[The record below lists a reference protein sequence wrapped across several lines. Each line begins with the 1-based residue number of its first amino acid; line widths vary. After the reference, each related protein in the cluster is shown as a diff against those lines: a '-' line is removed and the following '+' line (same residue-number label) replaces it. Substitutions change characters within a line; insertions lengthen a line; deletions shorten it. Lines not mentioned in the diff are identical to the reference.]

1 MKVNR
6 ITSFVVFALAL
17 LLVLGQF
24 VGGAH
29 AAPPAPAAHFQA
41 SGITAQANPPAKQDT
56 GKAKTTRPTDQSPLD
71 FTVQGRLTDPSG
83 NPITVATAV
92 VFNLYSVP
100 TGGTAELTQNATVT
114 PDSNGLFTYLF
125 VVDTTGSFY
134 NVSLF
139 DYKQYLG
146 ITVGSDAEM
155 TPRFE
160 LTASPYAMS
169 LAPGAQ
175 ISGNFDYSLNI
186 DHGLLNLYNTNTTAS
201 FSSGLYASGNIGV
214 WGDAHS
220 NTGGSS
226 FGGDFTNNNND
237 PGNGQYGVEAY
248 ASNGWGVT
256 GSSAGGSSTQDSA
269 GVVGVS
275 VVAGDSTHHVA
286 GGVFTDTNSNGAGA
300 IGYGGVYFAGGGA
313 VPAGTG
319 VSGYGRAYG
328 NGVYGQNPGQFGA
341 GTQGDARNYPNGN
354 GDPSAVGGLFDSYDG
369 GSTHLGLQVNGQ
381 GHATGGFY
389 TGLGYYMTVKYN
401 GSDTLQRGDILA
413 LDGNNV
419 TVNGSPVLGA
429 VKANAANAGAAI
441 GVAAYRLQV
450 FEGQTNAGLRHIEQT
465 DTAGVI
471 KPGDLVQI
479 VIAGQASVKVSGSA
493 NIGDHLAIGSDGS
506 LSATKAD
513 TATSIG
519 KVASQPDSNG
529 MVTVFVNF
537 K

>member
-6 ITSFVVFALAL
+6 ITSFVVFALTL

-29 AAPPAPAAHFQA
+29 AAPPTAPAAHFQA
-41 SGITAQANPPAKQDT
+41 SAITAQVNPPAKQGVSKT
-56 GKAKTTRPTDQSPLD
+56 KAARPADPSPLD

-92 VFNLYSVP
+92 VFNLYSVAS
-100 TGGTAELTQNATVT
+100 GGTAELTQSATVT
-114 PDSNGLFTYLF
+114 PDSNGLFTYVF
-125 VVDTTGSFY
+125 VVDTTSNFN
-134 NVSLF
+134 NVALF
-139 DYKQYLG
+139 SSKQYLG
-146 ITVGSDAEM
+146 ITVGGDAEM

-175 ISGNFDYSLNI
+175 ISGNFDDGTNNN
-186 DHGLLNLYNTNTTAS
+186 HGLLNLYNTNTTTS
-201 FSSGLYASGNIGV
+201 FSAGLYASGNIGV

-220 NTGGSS
+220 NTGGNS
-226 FGGDFTNNNND
+226 FGGDFTNNNAD
-237 PGNGQYGVEAY
+237 AGSSQYGVIAY
-248 ASNGWGVT
+248 ASQGWGIS
-256 GSSAGGSSTQDSA
+256 GASSGGTSSQDSA
-269 GVVGVS
+269 GIVGS
-275 VVAGDSTHHVA
+275 SSAAGDSTHHVA

-300 IGYGGVYFAGGGA
+300 IGYGGVYYAGGGA

-319 VSGYGRAYG
+319 ISGYGRAYG
-328 NGVYGQNPGQFGA
+328 NGVYGQNPGQLGVGA
-341 GTQGDARNYPNGN
+341 QGDARNYPSGI
-354 GDPSAVGGLFDSYDG
+354 GDPSAIGGLFDSYDYA
-369 GSTHLGLQVNGQ
+369 SAHLGLQVQGQ
-381 GHATGGFY
+381 GHATGGFS

-419 TVNGSPVLGA
+419 TVNGSPILGA
-429 VKANAANAGAAI
+429 VKADAANAGAAI
-441 GVAAYRLQV
+441 GVATYRLQV
-450 FEGQTNAGLRHIEQT
+450 YEGQTNSGLRHIEQP
-465 DTAGVI
+465 DTAGAI

-479 VIAGQASVKVSGSA
+479 VIAGQATIKVSGSV
-493 NIGDHLAIGSDGS
+493 NIGDHLAIASDGS
-506 LSATKAD
+506 IAATRDSAA
-513 TATSIG
+513 SIG
-519 KVASQPDSNG
+519 KVASKPDSNG